1 VGAQD
6 SFHSIKID
14 EQRCIGCVTC
24 MHACPVKAI
33 RIRNGKASVFK
44 HDLCIDC
51 GECLR
56 VCPVQAVQSM
66 TSKVVELTQFK
77 IKVALP
83 SPVLYAQ
90 YSDATTPNDIL
101 LALHKLG
108 FDHVYDMALSCEM
121 VLIAMEEYLN
131 RMTDVRPI
139 ISNYCPA
146 VVRLILKNYPN
157 LMDRVIPIEVPREVA
172 AKQIRKSLA
181 AEMNVDP
188 TEIGIFHLTPCPA
201 KLISIQKPIGVE
213 RSNLDDAIAI
223 RDIYIPLL
231 NALKEVG
238 DEDLILQKSSGVG
251 ISWATSR
258 SNVGGLPQHRSLTVR
273 GLEEVIHILD
283 QVEAGKLTD
292 IDYLECAA
300 CPGGCVGGPLVVQN
314 RHVATAHVDTLIE
327 QYGVRTRLDRR
338 KILRSYEENYLI
350 PGLHRKTRAVSN
362 EQVDLVKALEIM
374 NQVEETIGRLPGMN
388 CGACGAPDCR
398 TLAED
403 IAAGD
408 AVLTDCVFMKI
419 KELEDEVEG
428 HRRKS

>member
-1 VGAQD
+1 MELRETL
-6 SFHSIKID
+6 HSIKID
-14 EQRCIGCVTC
+14 EQRCVGCVTC
-24 MHACPVKAI
+24 TLACPVHAI
-33 RIRNGKASVFK
+33 RLHHGKASVFR

-66 TSKVVELTQFK
+66 TSKVVELTQFRV
-77 IKVALP
+77 KVALP
-83 SPVLYAQ
+83 SPVLYSQFGA
-90 YSDATTPNDIL
+90 SVTPNDIL

-108 FDHVYDMALSCEM
+108 FDHVFDMALSCEM
-121 VLIAMEEYLN
+121 VLIAIEEYLN
-131 RMTDVRPI
+131 RMTDLRPM

-146 VVRLILKNYPN
+146 VVRLIIKNYPN
-157 LMDRVIPIEVPREVA
+157 LLERVIPIEVPREVA
-172 AKQIRKSLA
+172 AKQLRKSLS
-181 AEMNVDP
+181 AEMKIDP
-188 TEIGIFHLTPCPA
+188 SEIGIFHLTPCPA

-231 NALKEVG
+231 SALKDVG

-251 ISWATSR
+251 ISWASSR
-258 SNVGGLPQHRSLTVR
+258 SNVGGLPQHQSLTVR
-273 GLEEVIHILD
+273 GIEEVCDILD

-314 RHVATAHVDTLIE
+314 RHIASAQVDMLIE

-338 KILRSYEENYLI
+338 KVLRNYEENYLI
-350 PGLHRKTRAVSN
+350 PGLHRKTRAATN
-362 EQVDLVKALEIM
+362 KHVDLAKALATM
-374 NQVEETIGRLPGMN
+374 NQVEELTSMLPGKN
-388 CGACGAPDCR
+388 CGACGAPSCK

-408 AVLTDCVFMKI
+408 AVITDCVFMRI
-419 KELEDEVEG
+419 KELEDEIK
-428 HRRKS
+428 RYR

>member
-1 VGAQD
+1 
-6 SFHSIKID
+6 
-14 EQRCIGCVTC
+14 

-33 RIRNGKASVFK
+33 RLRRGKASVFK

-66 TSKVVELTQFK
+66 TSKVVELNQFK
-77 IKVALP
+77 VKVALP

-90 YSDATTPNDIL
+90 YSLSTTPNDIL

-108 FDHVYDMALSCEM
+108 FDHVVDMALSCEM
-121 VLIAMEEYLN
+121 VLIAIEEYLE
-131 RMTDVRPI
+131 RVTDLRPM

-157 LMDRVIPIEVPREVA
+157 LMERVIPIEVPREVA
-172 AKQIRKSLA
+172 GKQIRKSISTELKI
-181 AEMNVDP
+181 DP
-188 TEIGIFHLTPCPA
+188 SEIGIFHLTPCPA

-223 RDIYIPLL
+223 RDIYIPLM

-251 ISWATSR
+251 ISWAISR
-258 SNVGGLPQHRSLTVR
+258 SNVGGLPQHKSLTVR
-273 GLEEVIHILD
+273 GLEEVIQILD

-314 RHVATAHVDTLIE
+314 RHVAASHVDTLIE

-338 KILRSYEENYLI
+338 KVLRNYEENYLI
-350 PGLHRKTRAVSN
+350 PGLHRKTRAVTHGYS
-362 EQVDLVKALEIM
+362 DLAKALEMM
-374 NQVEETIGRLPGMN
+374 NLVEDLVSKLPGMN
-388 CGACGAPDCR
+388 CGACGAPDCK

-408 AVLTDCVFMKI
+408 AKFTDCVFMRI
-419 KELEDEVEG
+419 KELENEV
-428 HRRKS
+428 K